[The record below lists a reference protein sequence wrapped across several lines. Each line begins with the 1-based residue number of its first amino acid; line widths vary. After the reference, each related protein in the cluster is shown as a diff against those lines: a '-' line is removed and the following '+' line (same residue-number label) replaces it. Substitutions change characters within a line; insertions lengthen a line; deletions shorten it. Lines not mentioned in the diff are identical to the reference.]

1 MPLTLR
7 TFREAPPGVHN
18 SKTSPQVKHH
28 ELSIALFYFFHFI
41 HFFDYFHFF
50 DYSNIRYKLAL
61 LALLEIWPPGGAT
74 CIRYRLSHQVAPL
87 ASVGNLVTRWC
98 HLYFFKI
105 KPPCGS
111 TCISSKFSH
120 QVAPLVLVQNLTT
133 RWRHLSKFEI

>member
-1 MPLTLR
+1 MYICIITRLYKKLNQVP
-7 TFREAPPGVHN
+7 TFQSHILKIFRY
-18 SKTSPQVKHH
+18 SKTQALQKVLSN
-28 ELSIALFYFFHFI
+28 SIALL
-41 HFFDYFHFF
+41 D
-50 DYSNIRYKLAL
+50 NLAL
-61 LALLEIWPPGGAT
+61 RWCHLYQLEIWPPIGAT
-74 CIRYRLSHQVAPL
+74 CISYKFSHQVAPL

-133 RWRHLSKFEI
+133 RWRHLFKFEI